1 MRYLFF
7 LLLAA
12 SVAACSQSPEAAN
25 ARNATEAEATSE
37 TVDDTGKTDMTDADF
52 EAMANELCDCL
63 QPVLQLTR
71 DLQQKQSEGDEAG
84 MAALLDNLENIMK
97 TSEACVDGVDQKY
110 RVTTEEEQ
118 RKATMAMQQSCPD
131 IMAMLNS
138 LQ

>member
-7 LLLAA
+7 LWLAA

-25 ARNATEAEATSE
+25 AQSASEAESSSE
-37 TVDDTGKTDMTDADF
+37 AIDHTGKTNMTDADF
-52 EAMANELCDCL
+52 EAMADELCACL

-97 TSEACVDGVDQKY
+97 TSEACVDGVDQRY
-110 RVTTEEEQ
+110 SVTNEAEQ
-118 RKATMAMQQSCPD
+118 RKATEAMERACPD
-131 IMAMLNS
+131 VMAMLNS

>member
-97 TSEACVDGVDQKY
+97 PSEACVDGVDQKY